1 MIVVF
6 TVYSSSS
13 RWINARDHKFA
24 LSVDIIYF
32 LEPIKKRLL
41 VARAQFFFP
50 PWCEKN
56 DAAAAAADDD
66 DDDENEKEEM
76 KIS

>member
-56 DAAAAAADDD
+56 AAAATAA
-66 DDDENEKEEM
+66 DDDENEKEV